1 MRVEDMNQVVE
12 SSISKVEAKK
22 RAFSEMRI
30 QGNDFKKDPALKER
44 YDWLKQVSW
53 QSSKAS

>member
-1 MRVEDMNQVVE
+1 MNQVVE